1 MIKKIRESFSV
12 KVFLFT
18 SVLLICS
25 NGFLLAGMYQLLPQL
40 YEGNIQNYLEECAN
54 KFKVELQDKSLK
66 NVADVLNSA
75 CRTNNLL
82 TGVYDENGLPV
93 RNLELE
99 EQFKISNFEKGS
111 IMFLATEDTKSEQR
125 QIWVDKDG
133 KEEKNARVTEVK
145 IAGTGNCFIVIY
157 AIDLGRSELLLEDM
171 KKILPIMLFLVIVF
185 SFLISVIYT
194 KFVTSPVLK
203 AAKAAEHISATKWE
217 DSEIMNHRKDEI
229 GTLFRNIHS
238 ASVKLKKAAEERNDF
253 FSAAAHELK
262 TPVTILKGQL
272 TGMIYRVG
280 VYADREKYLRKAY
293 DTTEEME
300 QRVLH
305 ILDIA
310 SIENTNDKVSREKIN
325 FSKILRDKIAI
336 YEDSMNDKNIM
347 LQIDFPDEIYL
358 LGDKKLLEKA
368 VENIL
373 QNAVKYSPE
382 GESIK
387 IDMFQKN
394 MWILQILNTGVWLP
408 EGKESDL
415 FVPFYRLEESRS
427 KDKGGA
433 GLGLYI
439 VKKALELQKFEYSI
453 KNTIEGVVFEI
464 KFCR

>member
-1 MIKKIRESFSV
+1 
-12 KVFLFT
+12 
-18 SVLLICS
+18 
-25 NGFLLAGMYQLLPQL
+25 
-40 YEGNIQNYLEECAN
+40 
-54 KFKVELQDKSLK
+54 
-66 NVADVLNSA
+66 
-75 CRTNNLL
+75 
-82 TGVYDENGLPV
+82 
-93 RNLELE
+93 
-99 EQFKISNFEKGS
+99 
-111 IMFLATEDTKSEQR
+111 
-125 QIWVDKDG
+125 
-133 KEEKNARVTEVK
+133 
-145 IAGTGNCFIVIY
+145 
-157 AIDLGRSELLLEDM
+157 
-171 KKILPIMLFLVIVF
+171 MLFR
-185 SFLISVIYT
+185 S
-194 KFVTSPVLK
+194 
-203 AAKAAEHISATKWE
+203 
-217 DSEIMNHRKDEI
+217 
-229 GTLFRNIHS
+229 
-238 ASVKLKKAAEERNDF
+238 
-253 FSAAAHELK
+253 
-262 TPVTILKGQL
+262 
-272 TGMIYRVG
+272 
-280 VYADREKYLRKAY
+280 
-293 DTTEEME
+293 
-300 QRVLH
+300 LH

-387 IDMFQKN
+387 IDMFQKS

>member
-40 YEGNIQNYLEECAN
+40 YEGNIHNYLEECAN

-194 KFVTSPVLK
+194 C
-203 AAKAAEHISATKWE
+203 
-217 DSEIMNHRKDEI
+217 
-229 GTLFRNIHS
+229 
-238 ASVKLKKAAEERNDF
+238 
-253 FSAAAHELK
+253 
-262 TPVTILKGQL
+262 
-272 TGMIYRVG
+272 
-280 VYADREKYLRKAY
+280 
-293 DTTEEME
+293 
-300 QRVLH
+300 
-305 ILDIA
+305 
-310 SIENTNDKVSREKIN
+310 
-325 FSKILRDKIAI
+325 
-336 YEDSMNDKNIM
+336 
-347 LQIDFPDEIYL
+347 
-358 LGDKKLLEKA
+358 
-368 VENIL
+368 
-373 QNAVKYSPE
+373 QNKS
-382 GESIK
+382 
-387 IDMFQKN
+387 
-394 MWILQILNTGVWLP
+394 
-408 EGKESDL
+408 
-415 FVPFYRLEESRS
+415 
-427 KDKGGA
+427 
-433 GLGLYI
+433 
-439 VKKALELQKFEYSI
+439 
-453 KNTIEGVVFEI
+453 
-464 KFCR
+464 